1 LTRGNGRITTKNLI
15 LPGIIKDK
23 MNNLNKILKRAVR
36 KINKSREKLTKKEI
50 GVCLMALGLKRSSK

>member
-1 LTRGNGRITTKNLI
+1 
-15 LPGIIKDK
+15 